1 MFDTARQYRE
11 SLDVSGSKKS
21 FEWTLIEDEEHISV
35 SDCARRVPK
44 QFQLFTS
51 TIQDAEPLSFIQ
63 SAGQGSAIV
72 QLPAF
77 TLPN

>member
-1 MFDTARQYRE
+1 
-11 SLDVSGSKKS
+11 
-21 FEWTLIEDEEHISV
+21 
-35 SDCARRVPK
+35 VPK
-44 QFQLFTS
+44 QFQMFTS